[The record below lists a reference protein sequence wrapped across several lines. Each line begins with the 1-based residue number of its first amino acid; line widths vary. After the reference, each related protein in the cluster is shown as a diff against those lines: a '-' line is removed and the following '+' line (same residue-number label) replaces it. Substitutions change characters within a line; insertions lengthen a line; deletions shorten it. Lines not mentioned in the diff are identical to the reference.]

1 MFVSK
6 PARIGYQF
14 QKNLKLFDAGIV
26 LAHMMVTA
34 EELWFDIEYQK
45 LDRILEKDFQNY
57 FYVGSL
63 LILDESEKI

>member
-1 MFVSK
+1 
-6 PARIGYQF
+6 
-14 QKNLKLFDAGIV
+14 
-26 LAHMMVTA
+26 MMVTA

>member
-1 MFVSK
+1 MQILCGLQVVF
-6 PARIGYQF
+6 F
-14 QKNLKLFDAGIV
+14 LFNCQ
-26 LAHMMVTA
+26 TPA